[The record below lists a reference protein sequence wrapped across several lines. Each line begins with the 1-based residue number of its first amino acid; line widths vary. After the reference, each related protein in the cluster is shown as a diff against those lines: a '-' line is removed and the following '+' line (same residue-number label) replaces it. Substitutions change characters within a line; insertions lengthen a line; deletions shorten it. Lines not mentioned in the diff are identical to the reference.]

1 MLDIPEDIEWLTDFK
16 RQTADNLRRLQTAGS
31 PLVLTVNGKT
41 EVVAQDAVADQR
53 LVERAARADR
63 EETIAAIRERLAE

>member
-1 MLDIPEDIEWLTDFK
+1 MLDISEDIEWLTDFK

-31 PLVLTVNGKT
+31 PLVLTVNGKA
-41 EVVAQDAVADQR
+41 EVVAQDAAADQR